1 MNLNKPNV
9 GRKQMK
15 LKDTPT
21 LDHIDPTWEEGRD
34 YQLVCGL
41 DQHNNWR
48 EITYSENSTKGN
60 RFLPWRACKDEV
72 GCIPQETGDWCQF
85 LNPVTEE
92 WELMEFEGRRWWELS
107 RLYDSR
113 HHNAKKVGTLNA
125 ELNRGFCRDDEE
137 MQTIRVENGKRS
149 GVLAVERGFFDMNSP
164 NSIKTFE
171 TLSAAGKKGGKI
183 AGRKCADEGIG
194 WCGADEETQR
204 EWKAAGGRASA
215 GMLYWNNGVE
225 NKRAKECPG
234 EGWNRGM
241 VK

>member
-15 LKDTPT
+15 RKDVPS

-48 EITYSENSTKGN
+48 ELTYSENSAKGL
-60 RFLPWRACKDEV
+60 RFLPWRYCKDEIGV
-72 GCIPQETGDWCQF
+72 KPVESGDLCQF
-85 LNPVTEE
+85 LNPETEE
-92 WELMEFEGRRWWELS
+92 WELMEFEGKRWWELS
-107 RLYDSR
+107 KRYDAR
-113 HHNAKKVGTLNA
+113 HVHMMKNAKMVRSYVSSTGSAVGGRVA
-125 ELNRGFCRDDEE
+125 GAIAANRG
-137 MQTIRVENGKRS
+137 
-149 GVLAVERGFFDMNSP
+149 AFDMNSP
-164 NSIKTFE
+164 NCIKTFE

-215 GMLYWNNGVE
+215 GMLYWNNGIE
-225 NKRAKECPG
+225 NKRAKKCPG

>member
-15 LKDTPT
+15 RKDVPS
-21 LDHIDPTWEEGRD
+21 LDHIDPSWEEGQD

-41 DQHNNWR
+41 DQPNNWR
-48 EITYSENSTKGN
+48 ELTCSENSTKGN
-60 RFLPWRACKDEV
+60 RFLPWRVCKDEV
-72 GCIPQETGDWCQF
+72 GCIPQGTGDWCQF

-92 WELMEFEGRRWWELS
+92 WELMEFEGARWWELS
-107 RLYDSR
+107 KDYDAR
-113 HHNAKKVGTLNA
+113 HVHMMKNAKMVRSYVSSAGSAVGGRVA
-125 ELNRGFCRDDEE
+125 GAIAANRG
-137 MQTIRVENGKRS
+137 
-149 GVLAVERGFFDMNSP
+149 AFDLNSP

-194 WCGADEETQR
+194 WCGAVEETQR

-215 GMLYWNNGVE
+215 GMLYWNNGIE